1 MLVAL
6 ATNQSQFRAL
16 EVDSHWSIS
25 TLINVLAMA
34 RKFST
39 GSSPAKV
46 GIFNL

>member
-6 ATNQSQFRAL
+6 ATVSVAILSPGSWFTPVNLNLNA
-16 EVDSHWSIS
+16 
-25 TLINVLAMA
+25 LAMA

-46 GIFNL
+46 GISNL